1 MGGIKIHGTIHEL
14 PLIIKLPEGLAG
26 CWRGKFSGS
35 ECPNVF
41 IKLERCDLNELL
53 MSIQE
58 KELSPEIFKETIPK
72 KEVKNVLF
80 VINQRPSDE
89 VDQPLYFYLIL
100 VVADLPYDHHKRKR
114 HLLFQISS
122 SVIICA
128 RV

>member
-1 MGGIKIHGTIHEL
+1 
-14 PLIIKLPEGLAG
+14 
-26 CWRGKFSGS
+26 
-35 ECPNVF
+35 
-41 IKLERCDLNELL
+41 

-100 VVADLPYDHHKRKR
+100 VVADLPYDHHERKR

-128 RV
+128 RVWSCGDFGAKKRSKENRWGEYFSYSSILHSEDDPDDLRSEAGDSV